1 MNPRIQL
8 RAGFGALAFVLCV
21 IAFTRAEGQ
30 SSSYTNV
37 RVVNPVLVGSDGG
50 FAVIGNVNAIVT
62 GTVGLTPETEASL
75 TAPPC
80 SQGQIFPLEKLQ
92 LAGDGGVRPIPPF
105 LPDGGFGGD
114 LNRTSITI
122 VNTDNIV
129 ARTVAC
135 DLLALDGGLPSCS
148 RNSGYGEILE
158 NGWRFTWSVGQSRV
172 IYCLPC
178 NAGGVAL
185 GWREENCR

>member
-1 MNPRIQL
+1 MNPRIQF
-8 RAGFGALAFVLCV
+8 RAGFGALALVLSV

-50 FAVIGNVNAIVT
+50 FAVIGNVNATVT
-62 GTVGLTPETEASL
+62 GTVGLDSQSIADL
-75 TAPPC
+75 TAPQC
-80 SQGQIFPLEKLQ
+80 GQIFPLEKLQ
-92 LAGDGGVRPIPPF
+92 LDAGVISPIPPF

-114 LNRTSITI
+114 LNRSAITI
-122 VNTDNIV
+122 VNTDNAV

-135 DLLALDGGLPSCS
+135 DLLALDAGLPSCS
-148 RNSGYGEILE
+148 RNSGYGEIIE
-158 NGWRFTWSVGQSRV
+158 AGGRFTWSVGQSRV
-172 IYCLPC
+172 IYCLAC
-178 NAGGVAL
+178 GVSGVAL